1 MTHFGN
7 CASIIPPALLG
18 KVLWLYRSI
27 VVTWASF
34 YMRAVPV
41 AQFNWHAIPE
51 HEKKRRQHSA
61 DPAYS
66 PTMAGG
72 LFAIDRAFFQK
83 LGTYDD
89 GFDIWGGEN
98 LELSFK
104 VWRDTCSIDC
114 IESTSPFSLDVD
126 VWRNVGNHS
135 VQSRRTHFPKTL
147 ALQVAQ
153 RSQRPQAQQRPLG
166 RSLAGWIFRV
176 LLPTNRARPGNRL
189 HYSLAYMSFS

>member
-1 MTHFGN
+1 MGV
-7 CASIIPPALLG
+7 ARI
-18 KVLWLYRSI
+18 RD
-27 VVTWASF
+27 
-34 YMRAVPV
+34 

-72 LFAIDRAFFQK
+72 LFSIDRAFFQK

-104 VWRDTCSIDC
+104 VKI
-114 IESTSPFSLDVD
+114 V
-126 VWRNVGNHS
+126 
-135 VQSRRTHFPKTL
+135 SRLIIQLRFYL
-147 ALQVAQ
+147 LFVF
-153 RSQRPQAQQRPLG
+153 
-166 RSLAGWIFRV
+166 IF
-176 LLPTNRARPGNRL
+176 L
-189 HYSLAYMSFS
+189 F

>member
-1 MTHFGN
+1 MGGG
-7 CASIIPPALLG
+7 SI
-18 KVLWLYRSI
+18 RD
-27 VVTWASF
+27 
-34 YMRAVPV
+34 

-72 LFAIDRAFFQK
+72 LFSIDRAFFQK

-104 VWRDTCSIDC
+104 VKFVSRLIIQLRIYLLFVLFFYFEC
-114 IESTSPFSLDVD
+114 ISDVD
-126 VWRNVGNHS
+126 VWWNIGNHP
-135 VQSRRTHFPKTL
+135 V
-147 ALQVAQ
+147 
-153 RSQRPQAQQRPLG
+153 
-166 RSLAGWIFRV
+166 
-176 LLPTNRARPGNRL
+176 
-189 HYSLAYMSFS
+189 